1 MKLKTL
7 FTFCIFV
14 GALFFTAVMD
24 AEARRMGGGRSFGS
38 SPSMQRSAP
47 APQKPGVTQ
56 TAPSKNSPSTSN
68 KSGFLGGMGGMLG
81 GILAGTLLGSLL
93 FGGDFD
99 GGGFMDILL
108 IGLLLFIAYKV
119 FTMFRR
125 RNMATASPGGG
136 YGAAQYQAAPTP
148 PHSSSSS
155 SYQKTSHNSG
165 AQGSWSNLQGGSA
178 SHAPAGSSVPAGF
191 DVEDF
196 LAGAKMAFT
205 RLQASWDKR
214 DLDDIALFTTPVV
227 LNEIKAQYAE
237 DPEPGLT
244 EILLTNAR
252 LLDVKEENGNQWA
265 TVYFDVLMRENDSN
279 MSAGAKDTTQ
289 VREIWH
295 FMRPINSSEMW
306 KLDGIQQVE
315 G

>member
-7 FTFCIFV
+7 FAFCIFV

-56 TAPSKNSPSTSN
+56 TAPSGAQSASK

-81 GILAGTLLGSLL
+81 GLLAGTLLGSLL
-93 FGGDFD
+93 FGGGFD

-108 IGLLLFIAYKV
+108 IGLLLFLAYKAY
-119 FTMFRR
+119 TMFRKK
-125 RNMATASPGGG
+125 NMATASPTGT
-136 YGAAQYQAAPTP
+136 YGAPQYQNTT
-148 PHSSSSS
+148 SQ
-155 SYQKTSHNSG
+155 YQPVSHDNNTQSAWG
-165 AQGSWSNLQGGSA
+165 KLQGSSA
-178 SHAPAGSSVPAGF
+178 HSGPTIPAGF

-196 LAGAKMAFT
+196 LTGAKMAFT

-237 DPEPGLT
+237 DPNPSVT

-265 TVYFDVLMRENDSN
+265 SVYFDVLMRESDSHT
-279 MSAGAKDTTQ
+279 SASAKDTTQ

-295 FMRPINSSEMW
+295 FMRPINSSDMW

-315 G
+315 D